1 MLMIGCIATMPLRS
15 EVIDVQVNGF
25 LASNEAVIK
34 APPDRVYRALLRV
47 GKWWD
52 PAHTYSGD
60 AEQLQLDAQP
70 GGCFCEQ
77 IPGKG
82 AIEHMR
88 VVYVSGNST
97 LRLVGGLGPLQEL
110 GVSGSL
116 TWNLEPAESGTKLM
130 LTYNVGGYRQN
141 GFSDLAPLVD
151 QVLLI
156 QLRRL
161 KQFAETGKPVLPGTS
176 ATTPA
181 Q

>member
-1 MLMIGCIATMPLRS
+1 MAAQAVIV
-15 EVIDVQVNGF
+15 EVQINGF
-25 LASNEAVIK
+25 LTSNEVVIQ

-60 AEQLQLDAQP
+60 AEQLQLDARP

-97 LRLVGGLGPLQEL
+97 LRLAGGLGPLQEL
-110 GVSGSL
+110 GVTCSL
-116 TWNLEPAESGTKLM
+116 TWNL
-130 LTYNVGGYRQN
+130 
-141 GFSDLAPLVD
+141 
-151 QVLLI
+151 
-156 QLRRL
+156 
-161 KQFAETGKPVLPGTS
+161 
-176 ATTPA
+176 
-181 Q
+181 